1 MLNQRCAEILASTN
15 SPATV
20 ILVVAV
26 DACGKDI
33 FTWDPETIQ
42 EEMTDLL
49 GRQMPSQA
57 YNRLMA
63 GIELVT
69 SDAFYKDLPTF
80 LRLCHALYSGILIV
94 DEFVPADAAEVA
106 WAVTEALIIWPPDKN
121 DESPFCDQI
130 IGYIGEV
137 LKDEGILKP
146 PDVLRLGGGS
156 GLLQKVQMGFS
167 DDPAM
172 FNAIY
177 GVEQMKTDEINQIVK
192 SRLRQIMELLE
203 DLPLNVGDAENAVKR
218 MFSAIGRER
227 QSSQE
232 MRPNV

>member
-1 MLNQRCAEILASTN
+1 
-15 SPATV
+15 
-20 ILVVAV
+20 
-26 DACGKDI
+26 
-33 FTWDPETIQ
+33 
-42 EEMTDLL
+42 
-49 GRQMPSQA
+49 
-57 YNRLMA
+57 
-63 GIELVT
+63 
-69 SDAFYKDLPTF
+69 
-80 LRLCHALYSGILIV
+80 
-94 DEFVPADAAEVA
+94 
-106 WAVTEALIIWPPDKN
+106 
-121 DESPFCDQI
+121 
-130 IGYIGEV
+130 
-137 LKDEGILKP
+137 
-146 PDVLRLGGGS
+146 
-156 GLLQKVQMGFS
+156 MGFS